1 MICMFLFDKIQS
13 IHTSKEGYSEILA
26 CNLKSLFI
34 RADSFAGCAAIIQ
47 LPARRTISAPRRRN
61 LPTTKKVAG
70 TSDYAVITMQK
81 NFNKRGVK
89 VITIG
94 SDYLISIPSG
104 ALFADQSP
112 RIRWESYAL
121 LNQVVLF
128 LKQFRKVGVNVTSY
142 SSQYVSSRR
151 EQALTLARARVVA
164 NYLWSQGIDSRFI
177 FTEGAG
183 SDKPVVSFYQGGDK
197 SPNSRIEITF
207 RDAIV

>member
-1 MICMFLFDKIQS
+1 MRFWRV
-13 IHTSKEGYSEILA
+13 TSKAFLTGQA
-26 CNLKSLFI
+26 VLFGVLLLSSCQ
-34 RADSFAGCAAIIQ
+34 RGGNYQPLEEDVYR
-47 LPARRTISAPRRRN
+47 LP
-61 LPTTKKVAG
+61 KKVAG
-70 TSDYAVITMQK
+70 TSDYAVIMMQK

-94 SDYLISIPSG
+94 SDYLVSIPSA

>member
-1 MICMFLFDKIQS
+1 MRFLRI
-13 IHTSKEGYSEILA
+13 TSKAFSIWH
-26 CNLKSLFI
+26 
-34 RADSFAGCAAIIQ
+34 AGLLMLLLLSGCKRGGNYQ
-47 LPARRTISAPRRRN
+47 PLEEDVYRLP
-61 LPTTKKVAG
+61 KKVAG
-70 TSDYAVITMQK
+70 ASDYTVMTMQK
-81 NFNKRGVK
+81 KFDKRGVK

-94 SDYLISIPSG
+94 SDYLISIPSQ

-121 LNQVVLF
+121 LNQVVVF
-128 LKQFRKVGVNVTSY
+128 LKQFRKIGVNVTSY
-142 SSQYVSSRR
+142 SSHYVSSRR

-177 FTEGAG
+177 FSEGAG
-183 SDKPVVSFYQGGDK
+183 SDKPVVSFYLGGDK